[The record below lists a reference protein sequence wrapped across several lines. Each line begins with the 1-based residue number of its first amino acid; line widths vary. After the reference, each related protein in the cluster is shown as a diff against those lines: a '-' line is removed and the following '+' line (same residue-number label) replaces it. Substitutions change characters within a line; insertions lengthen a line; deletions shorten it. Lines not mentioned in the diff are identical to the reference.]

1 MKIDKKHAYGTIFNM
16 VGLLTGETTDRSLLA
31 DGLLKLRSKLSYIP
45 MCQRIMEAAR
55 WEFVALNCLNRL
67 KYMQYP
73 KEC

>member
-1 MKIDKKHAYGTIFNM
+1 MKIDKKHAYDTIFNM
-16 VGLLTGETTDRSLLA
+16 VGFLTGETTDRSLLA

-55 WEFVALNCLNRL
+55 REFVALNCLNRL

-73 KEC
+73 KES

>member
-1 MKIDKKHAYGTIFNM
+1 MKPDKQHAYDTIFNM

-31 DGLLKLRSKLSYIP
+31 DGLLKLCSKLSYIS

-73 KEC
+73 KES

>member
-1 MKIDKKHAYGTIFNM
+1 MKIDKKHAYDTIFNM
-16 VGLLTGETTDRSLLA
+16 VGFLTGETTDCSLLT

-73 KEC
+73 KES

>member
-1 MKIDKKHAYGTIFNM
+1 MKIDKKHAYDTIFNI
-16 VGLLTGETTDRSLLA
+16 VGFLTGETTDRSLLA

-55 WEFVALNCLNRL
+55 REFVALNCLNRL

-73 KEC
+73 KES

>member
-1 MKIDKKHAYGTIFNM
+1 MKIDKKHAYDTIFNM
-16 VGLLTGETTDRSLLA
+16 VGFLTGETTDCSLLT
-31 DGLLKLRSKLSYIP
+31 DGLLKLRTRLSYIP

-73 KEC
+73 KES

>member
-1 MKIDKKHAYGTIFNM
+1 MKIDKKHAYDTIFNI
-16 VGLLTGETTDRSLLA
+16 VGFLTGETTDRNLLA

-55 WEFVALNCLNRL
+55 REFVALNCLNRL

-73 KEC
+73 KES

>member
-1 MKIDKKHAYGTIFNM
+1 MKIDKKHAYDTIFNM
-16 VGLLTGETTDRSLLA
+16 VGFLTGETTDRNLLA

-55 WEFVALNCLNRL
+55 REFVALNCLNRL

-73 KEC
+73 KES

>member
-1 MKIDKKHAYGTIFNM
+1 MKIDKKHAYDTIFNI
-16 VGLLTGETTDRSLLA
+16 VGFLTGETTDRNLLA
-31 DGLLKLRSKLSYIP
+31 DGLLKLCSKLSYIP

-73 KEC
+73 KES

>member
-1 MKIDKKHAYGTIFNM
+1 MKIDKKHAYDTIFNM
-16 VGLLTGETTDRSLLA
+16 VGFLTGETTDRSLLA
-31 DGLLKLRSKLSYIP
+31 DGLLKLCSKLSYIP

-73 KEC
+73 KES

>member
-1 MKIDKKHAYGTIFNM
+1 MKIDKKHAYDTIFNM
-16 VGLLTGETTDRSLLA
+16 VGFLTGETTDCSLLT